1 MFSFSRAPRRA
12 HADRGEPAPCVGC
25 ACRRERCPW
34 GPVPKERQALRRPL
48 RGDVDRGREARVRYG
63 VGKLG
68 WAREDDAPIN
78 LGIPSMLAVARLPHR
93 WRPLRGAFM
102 ATRPWTRIRAGAGLV
117 PAPPG
122 ARSCRRTRTTPET
135 SRRYSSPWEALSRQ
149 RASPCGRSPACAGE
163 RRAERRHRGG
173 RQQHGLGEGEPP
185 IVRQAMSAPL
195 LVLDDVGQ
203 EGAARET
210 PRGSRSRE
218 PVVSARRRIAAT
230 LCARTRGRS
239 APGHLHARGCGG
251 RMAALPAKL
260 STSTRRHVAQTMS
273 RLFLSPCTPA
283 NGSRS
288 APSRADGSPGPHLTR
303 RKSAC
308 TRTRTGPCSGAG
320 GAVIAALCVRLPD
333 ARGPAHRRARAPDW
347 ADTDLVH
354 NRLDLDVNKT
364 DRPRSWGS
372 T

>member
-1 MFSFSRAPRRA
+1 
-12 HADRGEPAPCVGC
+12 
-25 ACRRERCPW
+25 
-34 GPVPKERQALRRPL
+34 
-48 RGDVDRGREARVRYG
+48 

-218 PVVSARRRIAAT
+218 PVVSRDEELLRLYVLEHVGDLRLDTFTLEDAEGVWRRCR
-230 LCARTRGRS
+230 RS
-239 APGHLHARGCGG
+239 
-251 RMAALPAKL
+251 
-260 STSTRRHVAQTMS
+260 
-273 RLFLSPCTPA
+273 SP
-283 NGSRS
+283 
-288 APSRADGSPGPHLTR
+288 
-303 RKSAC
+303 
-308 TRTRTGPCSGAG
+308 
-320 GAVIAALCVRLPD
+320 
-333 ARGPAHRRARAPDW
+333 RARAVMSRRRCR
-347 ADTDLVH
+347 ACSSRRV
-354 NRLDLDVNKT
+354 
-364 DRPRSWGS
+364 PRQMDPGQPHPARMAPPGP